1 MAHTVKTEKRSSDM
15 PGLEPTCESKKQNV
29 RTKNQRSA
37 SDNTVWKTSLRATYQ
52 GIMRMIKMD
61 GGEDFN
67 KYHTAVV
74 GRDWG
79 AQKAF

>member
-1 MAHTVKTEKRSSDM
+1 MT
-15 PGLEPTCESKKQNV
+15 
-29 RTKNQRSA
+29 
-37 SDNTVWKTSLRATYQ
+37 
-52 GIMRMIKMD
+52 MIKMD